1 MKFNVYIYTLARR
14 TARWAISKRRLC
26 RIYIHTHRGEG
37 PMCIAISQWWP
48 VPLSRELIGKVARI
62 GRGGA
67 APPSR
72 EP

>member
-1 MKFNVYIYTLARR
+1 MYIYTRWRGVRLAGRYQ
-14 TARWAISKRRLC
+14 SEGC
-26 RIYIHTHRGEG
+26 VVYIHTHRGEG